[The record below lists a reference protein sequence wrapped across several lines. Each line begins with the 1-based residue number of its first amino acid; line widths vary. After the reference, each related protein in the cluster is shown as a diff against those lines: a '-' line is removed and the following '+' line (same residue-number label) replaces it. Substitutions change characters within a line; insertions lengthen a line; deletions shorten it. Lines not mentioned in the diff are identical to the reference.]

1 MRIYISLDAEGATG
15 LCDFS
20 EVEPQS
26 PLYHRGVTAM
36 ERDLRAVLEGA
47 REGGATEFYVCDAH
61 EVGRNLSLDHLG
73 EDVVVVRG
81 TGHALSMMAGVDRA
95 EFDGAFFIAYHAQNG
110 SQGIMA
116 HTYYPGVVERVL
128 VAGHEVGELGM
139 NIPVAWA
146 FGIPALLATGDDV
159 LLEEARRVAPR
170 IERCLVKEALGPGCA
185 LCYDGQRTSHDLR
198 TSAKRA
204 VLNLRNAREPI
215 AIPGDVVVGFYTPEQ
230 ARAAAV
236 YGELQEGNRVFFAGS
251 DYLDSFKKAVRAMG
265 AAAEV
270 EVR

>member
-61 EVGRNLSLDHLG
+61 EMGRNLSLDHLG
-73 EDVVVVRG
+73 EDVIVVRG
-81 TGHALSMMAGVDRA
+81 TGHALSMMARVDRA
-95 EFDGAFFIAYHAQNG
+95 EFDGAFFVAYHGKNG
-110 SQGIMA
+110 SQGVMA

-159 LLEEARRVAPR
+159 LLEEARKVAPR

-185 LCYDGQRTSHDLR
+185 LCYDGQRTAHDLR
-198 TSAKRA
+198 VSAKRA
-204 VLNLRNAREPI
+204 VLNLRSARDPI
-215 AIPGDVVVGFYTPEQ
+215 AVAGDLEVVFHTPRQ
-230 ARAAAV
+230 AQAAAA
-236 YGELQEGNRVFFAGS
+236 YGELQEGNRVSFQGD
-251 DYLDSFKKAVRAMG
+251 DYLAAFKKAVRAMG

-270 EVR
+270 EIG